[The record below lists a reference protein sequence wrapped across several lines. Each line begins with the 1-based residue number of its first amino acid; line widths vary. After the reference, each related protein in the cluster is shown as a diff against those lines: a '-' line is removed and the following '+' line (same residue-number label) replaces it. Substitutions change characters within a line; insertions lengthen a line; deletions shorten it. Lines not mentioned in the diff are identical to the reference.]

1 MSKKLLLADDSI
13 TIQKVIGI
21 TFAHED
27 YQLSVV
33 DNGDAALQKAR
44 ETHPD
49 LILADVLMPGM
60 NGYDLCAAVKQDP
73 LLKAVPVLLL
83 AGTFEPFDEA
93 KAKEVAA
100 DSWIA
105 KPFSS
110 QALIDQVQT
119 LLQQA
124 GQQQEEAP
132 QDIGLEDVAEIL
144 DTPAVESDIWA
155 EVAEPSADAETS
167 FADISMDLDQPPATE
182 ASVDEAWGDVSFA
195 EDDLAKEEETPL
207 DEGGWDAIDEEA
219 VESPL
224 TVEEE
229 LSVELPKEETPE
241 PVAEDELM
249 PLEEDELLL
258 NEEPLPEPIEEVSG
272 DEEFFELQE
281 EDILE
286 LDDEDILVLEE
297 DGDEVEEVAEVSAGI
312 ETVDDDLLAVED
324 ELLLTEDMAVSP
336 LSVEEEDEPVMPA
349 VAAPPL
355 TEEVVAKQTG
365 GLSEAQLEA
374 IVERVV
380 GRVVE
385 ELANKMVE
393 KVAWEV
399 VPDLAESMI
408 KDEIHKIK
416 QGAGE
421 F

>member
-44 ETHPD
+44 ETRPD

-73 LLKAVPVLLL
+73 MLKAVPVLLL

-119 LLQQA
+119 LLEQA
-124 GQQQEEAP
+124 GQQQNEIP
-132 QDIGLEDVAEIL
+132 QDIGLEEVAEIL
-144 DTPAVESDIWA
+144 DAPAVESDIWA
-155 EVAEPSADAETS
+155 EVAEPAADAETS

-182 ASVDEAWGDVSFA
+182 APVDEAWDDVSFA
-195 EDDLAKEEETPL
+195 ENDLTKDEETPL
-207 DEGGWDAIDEEA
+207 DEGGWDTLDEGTAEA
-219 VESPL
+219 PL
-224 TVEEE
+224 TVEED
-229 LSVELPKEETPE
+229 LSVEVPEEEAPQ
-241 PVAEDELM
+241 PAAEDEVM
-249 PLEEDELLL
+249 PLEEDEPFLG
-258 NEEPLPEPIEEVSG
+258 EEPLPEPIEDAPDE
-272 DEEFFELQE
+272 EEFFELQE

-297 DGDEVEEVAEVSAGI
+297 EGDEVDEVAETPVGI
-312 ETVDDDLLAVED
+312 EAVDDDLLSVED

-349 VAAPPL
+349 VAAPAL

>member
-167 FADISMDLDQPPATE
+167 FADIE
-182 ASVDEAWGDVSFA
+182 ASLLPWPDHLQQRTHRPRPHPPKLQLPAAGPGPWRYQQRRFPHLQRARTLQPRCQTRRQGIPEFQRLRPDRYPGASRPAVVQPAQ
-195 EDDLAKEEETPL
+195 EE
-207 DEGGWDAIDEEA
+207 
-219 VESPL
+219 
-224 TVEEE
+224 
-229 LSVELPKEETPE
+229 PE
-241 PVAEDELM
+241 PDR
-249 PLEEDELLL
+249 
-258 NEEPLPEPIEEVSG
+258 S
-272 DEEFFELQE
+272 
-281 EDILE
+281 
-286 LDDEDILVLEE
+286 
-297 DGDEVEEVAEVSAGI
+297 
-312 ETVDDDLLAVED
+312 T
-324 ELLLTEDMAVSP
+324 T
-336 LSVEEEDEPVMPA
+336 
-349 VAAPPL
+349 
-355 TEEVVAKQTG
+355 
-365 GLSEAQLEA
+365 
-374 IVERVV
+374 
-380 GRVVE
+380 
-385 ELANKMVE
+385 AN
-393 KVAWEV
+393 
-399 VPDLAESMI
+399 
-408 KDEIHKIK
+408 
-416 QGAGE
+416 
-421 F
+421 